1 MMTRIQIQRTVYLI
15 AALAPVTAA
24 GGMLGFADLVRQLGG
39 GGQQFQA
46 LLIMPMAVGGGF
58 LLLLSGLF
66 LYLARQPR
74 PWGKLVCIVG
84 FPWIGFSAV
93 SALLSGQAGFPYS
106 PLLLLP
112 GIGGGLLVAVGI
124 VLLVLDRG
132 RLLSSPA
139 E

>member
-1 MMTRIQIQRTVYLI
+1 MTRIQIQRTAYLV
-15 AALAPVTAA
+15 AALAPVAA
-24 GGMLGFADLVRQLGG
+24 AEGMLGFVDLVRRLGG

-46 LLIMPMAVGGGF
+46 LLLVPMAVGGGF
-58 LLLLSGLF
+58 LVLLSGLF
-66 LYLARQPR
+66 LYLARTPR

-106 PLLLLP
+106 PLLMLP
-112 GIGGGLLVAVGI
+112 GIGGAMLFAVGI
-124 VLLVLDRG
+124 VLLVQDRG